1 MYWFGRPRNC
11 VITTGAPM
19 RMNAVGVTLM
29 PATRKITLRMTVR
42 SWRRN
47 AKLST
52 MSFATVRTTPTPL
65 RSMASRGMRTTVTMS
80 TAETANAAPDTNT
93 TGSMPNR
100 PNSKPP
106 STGPTRPESALI
118 WLTMAVAR
126 TMPSRG
132 TMNGTAACTV
142 GWYTL
147 CAAYRT
153 MSAQMHRPTRSM
165 TPSSARNA
173 AHVAARRIS
182 SAAMMRRLFTRS
194 AATPPMGVS
203 TM

>member
-1 MYWFGRPRNC
+1 
-11 VITTGAPM
+11 
-19 RMNAVGVTLM
+19 
-29 PATRKITLRMTVR
+29 
-42 SWRRN
+42 
-47 AKLST
+47 
-52 MSFATVRTTPTPL
+52 
-65 RSMASRGMRTTVTMS
+65 MASRGMRTTVTMS

-132 TMNGTAACTV
+132 AMNGTAACTV

-153 MSAQMHRPTRSM
+153 MSSQKDIERRHDAPLVHAVGRNPSDGRQHDVGDPRASRHRAHERRRARLVQHVQRQGEAQHGIAEQRSNLREDHRNERAVEKSVHVVSFHLHTFGWYVYWTKKEGCQATRV
-165 TPSSARNA
+165 R
-173 AHVAARRIS
+173 
-182 SAAMMRRLFTRS
+182 
-194 AATPPMGVS
+194 
-203 TM
+203 

>member
-1 MYWFGRPRNC
+1 
-11 VITTGAPM
+11 
-19 RMNAVGVTLM
+19 M

-118 WLTMAVAR
+118 WLTMAEMCIRDSADPTFSYHYRNTSYGGR
-126 TMPSRG
+126 T
-132 TMNGTAACTV
+132 TATYRIGAL
-142 GWYTL
+142 TL
-147 CAAYRT
+147 
-153 MSAQMHRPTRSM
+153 P
-165 TPSSARNA
+165 
-173 AHVAARRIS
+173 
-182 SAAMMRRLFTRS
+182 
-194 AATPPMGVS
+194 
-203 TM
+203 